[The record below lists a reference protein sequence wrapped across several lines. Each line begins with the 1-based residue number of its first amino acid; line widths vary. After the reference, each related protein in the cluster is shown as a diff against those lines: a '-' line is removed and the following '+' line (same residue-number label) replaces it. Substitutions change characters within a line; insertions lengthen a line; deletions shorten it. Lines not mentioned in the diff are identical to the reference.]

1 MTPPLFV
8 VHFFEF
14 SAVEYTSGRSQTL
27 ASELDPSE
35 RLEVDQLQE
44 QYQRRYG
51 VSVEFIKTA
60 VGPGDEY
67 SNQAAR
73 AVISPTGAWFECVG
87 LPMEFSGG
95 VGEDISYRFVSDAEA
110 IRTFNTLH
118 NAESSVNAENS
129 RRYSLFALYAK
140 AGIADGR
147 SVYAYQFELN
157 MDGVG
162 RKPQ

>member
-51 VSVEFIKTA
+51 VSVEFIKSA

-67 SNQAAR
+67 SNLAAR
-73 AVISPTGAWFECVG
+73 AVISPTGAWFECID

-95 VGEDISYRFVSDAEA
+95 VGEAISYLFVSDAEA
-110 IRTFNTLH
+110 IRTFSALH
-118 NAESSVNAENS
+118 TPEPPINPA
-129 RRYSLFALYAK
+129 
-140 AGIADGR
+140 
-147 SVYAYQFELN
+147 
-157 MDGVG
+157 
-162 RKPQ
+162 